1 MRARFIIFLT
11 LLLRVPVGTGGEAW
25 TLERALHQAALHNP
39 DARIALHRIAA
50 AQAQLAQANSAFW
63 PRLQLQSSYTR
74 TDNPMMA
81 FGSILNQRSFR
92 SSLDFND
99 VPDLDDINVR
109 GLVTAPLYAGGR
121 HTADRHAAKSNARA
135 AKFEGMAIQNEL
147 QFEVARAF
155 HTILKARELVRSAE
169 ASVRSLDENLVVAQR
184 RFDAGA
190 MLKAE
195 LLDVEVRLAQAREES
210 VRVRNSSVL
219 AERALRNLLGLE
231 SVVEF
236 SVSDALPA
244 LLIPES
250 SGAERPELI
259 ALQHREEA
267 ALARIRVARSGYK
280 PRLSAFGNV
289 DYDYGTVTGNDGES
303 YAIGVV
309 AQWDLWDGFSARS
322 KVTEAEAQLEMV
334 REEQRKLR
342 LAIDLE
348 VEQARLNLATATER
362 LAAMEKVTARASE
375 SHVLTRNRFEQGSAL
390 ASQLLDAE
398 SALLNA
404 RVRYAGAV
412 SDQRIALAALRK
424 ALALPQL
431 ESNRSR

>member
-1 MRARFIIFLT
+1 MNARFPILVA
-11 LLLRVPVGTGGEAW
+11 LLLGVPVVTGAEAW
-25 TLERALHQAALHNP
+25 TFERALQYAPAHNP
-39 DARIALHRIAA
+39 DARIAQHRIAV

-99 VPDLDDINVR
+99 VPEIDDLNVR

-121 HTADRHAAKSNARA
+121 NTAQRRASKANARA
-135 AKFEGMAIQNEL
+135 AQFEEMAIQNEL
-147 QFEVARAF
+147 QFEVARGF
-155 HTILKARELVRSAE
+155 HTILKAHEFVRSAE
-169 ASVRSLDENLVVAQR
+169 ASVRSLEENLSVAQR
-184 RFDAGA
+184 RLDVGA
-190 MLKAE
+190 LLKAE
-195 LLDVEVRLAQAREES
+195 LLDVEVRLAQGREEL
-210 VRVRNSSVL
+210 VRARNSSTL

-231 SVVEF
+231 TADEF

-244 LLIPES
+244 LSIPES
-250 SGAERPELI
+250 TGAERPELSV
-259 ALQHREEA
+259 LRQREEA
-267 ALARIRVARSGYK
+267 ALAAIRAARSGYK

-303 YAIGVV
+303 YAVGVI
-309 AQWDLWDGFSARS
+309 AQWDLWDGFSTRS
-322 KVTEAEAQLEMV
+322 KVTEAETHLDMI

-348 VEQARLNLATATER
+348 IEQARLNLAAATER
-362 LAAMEKVTARASE
+362 LAAMEKGAAQASE

-390 ASQLLDAE
+390 SSQLLDAE
-398 SALLNA
+398 SALLDS
-404 RVRYAGAV
+404 RVRRAEAV

-424 ALALPQL
+424 ALALPQM
-431 ESNRSR
+431 EPNRSR